1 MSQRYRNEAMSIKGD
16 FVTLEEATAFEHL
29 CEEVLRLE
37 GFENLRVV
45 GGAKD
50 EGTDIIG
57 FYDDK
62 WWSIQCKC
70 WTGCVS
76 SAAVRDAYGGAGSRT
91 SDSFDSFHPMLLVNG
106 TVSPDARIQAEKL
119 GVVIHDGNWL
129 KKRMI
134 RKYEPGSA
142 LTIGYRYT
150 GLGKMELKM
159 NEVTMLY
166 KIEPDHPVALNFIL
180 EIETKVGDL
189 TRIVPILVNDQTPIH
204 FTTNERKVGDCLES
218 LYRDYPFGKQFMVS
232 FVTKVIRTNQGPILQ
247 AEEITVIS

>member
-1 MSQRYRNEAMSIKGD
+1 MSQRNRNEAMSIKGN

-29 CEEVLRLE
+29 CEDVLRLE
-37 GFENLRVV
+37 GFKNLRVV

-57 FYDDK
+57 FYEDK

-129 KKRMI
+129 KKRMLH
-134 RKYEPGSA
+134 KYEPGST
-142 LTIGYRYT
+142 LTIGYRYA
-150 GLGKMELKM
+150 GSGEMELKM

-166 KIEPDHPVALNFIL
+166 KVEADHPAALNFIL
-180 EIETKVGDL
+180 EMETKVGAL

-204 FTTNERKVGDCLES
+204 FTTSEREVSNYLES
-218 LYRDYPFGKQFMVS
+218 MYLDYPFGKRFEVS
-232 FVTKVIRTNQGPILQ
+232 FVAKAIRTNQGPILQ